1 MRRPTETEI
10 THRMAIWGLATL
22 LGLGVALYEPVHTWL
37 HAHLELLLGF
47 LLGTLAQTVPWLIDR
62 WCWVKWFSHQ

>member
-10 THRMAIWGLATL
+10 THRMAIWGFVAA
-22 LGLGVALYEPVHTWL
+22 GVGIALYEPVHTWL

-62 WCWVKWFSHQ
+62 WRWMKWFSL